1 MTFDKVRQDVQF
13 LLSPAEMRAISQEI
27 SLKFSPN
34 ATTLLA
40 SNEQSFGIAPH
51 APDTQVK
58 HINTFAIP
66 DSDLV
71 ISDQELQAIS
81 NNIARDYTPQ
91 PSTSVSEL
99 VLLPVDP
106 THIYTYWTLTESN
119 DALATA
125 PLLLRF
131 YWRPDVETKRSSV
144 WFDVAI
150 DPLDANQQ
158 VNLPIDN
165 SSYSAAIGYLSSEHQ
180 FKALVTSNVASV
192 PVDSS
197 RIKLTVPTPSNVE
210 NELTWP
216 SKQPN
221 QPLFTEPGWFIKLH
235 TNQAIGTNARI
246 NFELMDRLKANGITV
261 ELISEPDLTKHL
273 PVWLAHASGKGL

>member
-1 MTFDKVRQDVQF
+1 MTFDNVRQDVQF
-13 LLSPAEMRAISQEI
+13 LLSPAEMLAVSQEI

-34 ATTLLA
+34 ATTPLA
-40 SNEQSFGIAPH
+40 SNEQSFGIASH
-51 APDTQVK
+51 APTIQDK

-81 NNIARDYTPQ
+81 NSIARDYAPA
-91 PSTSVSEL
+91 PSTAVSEL

-106 THIYTYWTLTESN
+106 THIYAYWTLTESKN
-119 DALATA
+119 ALASK

-131 YWRPDVETKRSSV
+131 YWRPDAQTKLSSV

-150 DPLDANQQ
+150 DPLKASQQ
-158 VNLPIDN
+158 VNLPIDD
-165 SSYSAAIGYLSSEHQ
+165 SSYSAAIGYLNSDHQ
-180 FKALVTSNVASV
+180 FKSLVTSNVASV

-197 RIKLTVPTPSNVE
+197 RIKLTVPVPGKVE

-216 SKQPN
+216 VKQPAP
-221 QPLFTEPGWFIKLH
+221 PLFAEPGWFIKLH
-235 TNQAIGTNARI
+235 TDHAIGTNALI
-246 NFELMDRLKANGITV
+246 NFEVMDKLKANGITV

-273 PVWLAHASGKGL
+273 PIWLAHASGKGL